1 MRLTNQFWILLLSSQ
16 LLISCAGLV
25 KIPEFNVYATLPA
38 SRDGVRVNVLTGE
51 YVKIPKE
58 KWILLERRTL
68 KMMPEDYAVI
78 KKAFYN
84 MCVGKECAQ
93 QLNLISHIF
102 ENIDAGLGK
111 TQGVK

>member
-1 MRLTNQFWILLLSSQ
+1 MILLLSSP
-16 LLISCAGLV
+16 LLISCASLV

-58 KWILLERRTL
+58 KWIVLERRTL
-68 KMMPEDYAVI
+68 KLMPEDYAII
-78 KKAFYN
+78 KKSFYN
-84 MCVGKECAQ
+84 MCAGRECAQ

-111 TQGVK
+111 TQGAK

>member
-1 MRLTNQFWILLLSSQ
+1 
-16 LLISCAGLV
+16 
-25 KIPEFNVYATLPA
+25 
-38 SRDGVRVNVLTGE
+38 
-51 YVKIPKE
+51 
-58 KWILLERRTL
+58 
-68 KMMPEDYAVI
+68 MMPEDYAVI

-102 ENIDAGLGK
+102 ENIDAGIGK